1 MRVPRVG
8 LAGSGVD
15 ARFGGRPRLVVRA
28 GVAGEIRAREARIVD
43 VCLSPDFS
51 PGKLLNVIKDDR

>member
-1 MRVPRVG
+1 
-8 LAGSGVD
+8 
-15 ARFGGRPRLVVRA
+15 
-28 GVAGEIRAREARIVD
+28 VAGEIRAREARIVD